1 MLVIIPVQADCDRR
15 AHVHT
20 ARGRGCGSRPA
31 GSRRTELQS
40 WTDRQKEL
48 ARLAE
53 TQLFFVG
60 GAPRSGT
67 TWLQQICDS
76 HPDICCQGEGL
87 FLNHLSVPLQKM
99 MVERAK
105 VIDGKNKQIFKHTGG
120 YPIPLVDDVEFLA
133 GTAILLALAQQA
145 GGKTYKAL
153 GEKTPENVFHFAKLI
168 ALFPKAK
175 FVAIARDPRDVLTS
189 AWHFFRKPT
198 ARDESRETKLEF
210 VRTAL
215 PSISDGARK
224 MLEFGEKYPNSY
236 FQLTYERLCA
246 EPAPIV
252 GALFKFLGVSNS
264 PAIVAAALAKTAFAT
279 QTAGRPKGVAE
290 NGAFFR
296 KGSVGDWPSTL
307 TPEMTDM
314 VIKEL
319 GWMYPRFGWT
329 I

>member
-1 MLVIIPVQADCDRR
+1 M
-15 AHVHT
+15 
-20 ARGRGCGSRPA
+20 
-31 GSRRTELQS
+31 QS

-76 HPDICCQGEGL
+76 HPDVCCQGEGL
-87 FLNHLSVPLQKM
+87 FLNHLSVPLRKM

-120 YPIPLVDDVEFLA
+120 YPIPLVDDVEFLT

-168 ALFPKAK
+168 ELFPKAK
-175 FVAIARDPRDVLTS
+175 FIAIARDPRDVLTS
-189 AWHFFRKPT
+189 AWYFFRKPT
-198 ARDESRETKLEF
+198 AQDESRETKLEF

-215 PSISDGARK
+215 PSISDGAK
-224 MLEFGEKYPNSY
+224 QMLAFGEKYPNNY
-236 FQLTYERLCA
+236 FQLTYEQLCA

-252 GALFKFLGVSNS
+252 SSLFKFLGVSDT
-264 PAIVAAALAKTAFAT
+264 PAIVTAALAKTAFAT
-279 QTAGRPKGVAE
+279 QTAGRAKGVAE

-307 TPEMTDM
+307 TPEMCDM

-319 GWMYPRFGWT
+319 GWMYPRFGWK

>member
-1 MLVIIPVQADCDRR
+1 MAPSANCSSLRP
-15 AHVHT
+15 VHT
-20 ARGRGCGSRPA
+20 ADNAATKAAPLGA
-31 GSRRTELQS
+31 ETELPP
-40 WTDRQKEL
+40 WIDRHKAL

-53 TQLFFVG
+53 TQLFFIG

-76 HPDICCQGEGL
+76 HPDVCCQGEGL
-87 FLNHLSVPLQKM
+87 FLNHLAVPLEKM
-99 MVERAK
+99 MIERAK

-145 GGKTYKAL
+145 GDRSYKAL
-153 GEKTPENVFHFAKLI
+153 GEKTPENVFHFEKLI
-168 ALFPKAK
+168 ALFPTAK
-175 FVAIARDPRDVLTS
+175 FIAIARDPRDVLTS

-198 ARDESRETKLEF
+198 ARDESRETKLDF
-210 VRTAL
+210 IRTAL

-224 MLEFGEKYPNSY
+224 MLAFGERHPDSY

-246 EPAPIV
+246 GPAPV
-252 GALFKFLGVSNS
+252 VTRLFKFLGVSAE
-264 PAIVAAALAKTAFAT
+264 PTIVDAALSQTAFAK
-279 QTAGRPKGVAE
+279 QTAGRPKGIAE

-307 TPEMTDM
+307 TPEMNDM
-314 VIKEL
+314 VIGEL
-319 GWMYPRFGWT
+319 GWMFPHFGWK